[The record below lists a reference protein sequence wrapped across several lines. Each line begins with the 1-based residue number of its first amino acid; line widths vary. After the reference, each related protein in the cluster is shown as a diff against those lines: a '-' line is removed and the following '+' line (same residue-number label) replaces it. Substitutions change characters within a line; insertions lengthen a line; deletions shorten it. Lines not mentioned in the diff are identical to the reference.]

1 MNIINKPL
9 TLNQYSRSGRWMNVC
24 KGIILHYVGVPGQRA
39 LSVWNYFEND
49 CPKNKHYSSAHFI
62 IDLNGDIYT
71 AVPDKEVAYHCGS
84 SVNDPVSGRIYTDW
98 AREKFRD
105 YVIDPT
111 KNSPNN
117 CTLGIE
123 LCIDSQGNFTKETL
137 KAAVE
142 LTAKLLEITNL
153 NVDDIGHH
161 KMVVGWKDCPLPWV
175 KNPALF
181 EKFKEDVRQEMGVLI

>member
-1 MNIINKPL
+1 
-9 TLNQYSRSGRWMNVC
+9 
-24 KGIILHYVGVPGQRA
+24 
-39 LSVWNYFEND
+39 
-49 CPKNKHYSSAHFI
+49 
-62 IDLNGDIYT
+62 
-71 AVPDKEVAYHCGS
+71 
-84 SVNDPVSGRIYTDW
+84 
-98 AREKFRD
+98 
-105 YVIDPT
+105 
-111 KNSPNN
+111 
-117 CTLGIE
+117 
-123 LCIDSQGNFTKETL
+123 L